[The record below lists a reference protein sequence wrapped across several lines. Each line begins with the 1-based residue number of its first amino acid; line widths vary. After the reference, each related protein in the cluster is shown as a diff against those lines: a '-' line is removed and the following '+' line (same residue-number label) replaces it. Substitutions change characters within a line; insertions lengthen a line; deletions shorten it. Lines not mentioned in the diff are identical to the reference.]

1 MGVKQEWPFLLCHLL
16 EEGLMSIAPKILVE
30 ELPKVNTKITVQ
42 GDGNRVSSKS
52 ATSKERHDQISLK
65 EM

>member
-1 MGVKQEWPFLLCHLL
+1 
-16 EEGLMSIAPKILVE
+16 MSIAPKILVE